1 MNIKGI
7 AAQLAS
13 PIALN
18 EYIEYGSVGAA
29 LETIDG
35 NIYTGI
41 SIDTACSL
49 GHCAEHGAVA
59 EMLKNRECQIRRI
72 VAVDSLGNAV
82 PPCGRCR
89 ELIGQ
94 LSFEN
99 RNTIIEVTNG
109 VFKTLEE
116 LTPFDW
122 KASER
127 KVW

>member
-1 MNIKGI
+1 MDIKEV
-7 AAQLAS
+7 AAQLAR
-13 PIALN
+13 PVTLN
-18 EYIEYGSVGAA
+18 DYIEYGSVGAA

-49 GHCAEHGAVA
+49 GHCAEHGAIA
-59 EMLKNRECQIRRI
+59 EMLKHREYQIKSI
-72 VAVDSLGNAV
+72 VAVDRLGNAV

-94 LSFEN
+94 LSSKN
-99 RNTIIEVTNG
+99 RNTIIEVGNG
-109 VFKTLEE
+109 IYKTLEE

-122 KASER
+122 KASDGR
-127 KVW
+127 VW